1 MAITFNASVK
11 VKTPSKKKLKEW
23 LNTVASSHKKTIKN
37 LAYNFCSDEELLQ
50 INQQFLK
57 HNTYTDIITFD
68 YCEQNL
74 IAGEIYVSVE
84 RVAENAEK
92 LKTIFE
98 EELLRVLAHGLL
110 HLCGYKD
117 KTPEHQKK
125 MRAAEN
131 LAIKQ
136 FTLLR

>member
-11 VKTPSKKKLKEW
+11 VKIPPKKVLKIW
-23 LNTVASSHKKTIKN
+23 LNAIASSQKKTIKN
-37 LAYNFCSDEELLQ
+37 LTYNFCSDDDLLQ

-68 YCEQNL
+68 YCEGNL
-74 IAGEIYVSVE
+74 ISGEIYISAE
-84 RVAENAEK
+84 RVAENSAR
-92 LKTIFE
+92 LKTILE

-136 FTLLR
+136 FMR

>member
-11 VKTPSKKKLKEW
+11 TKTPSKKKLKEW
-23 LNTVASSHKKTIKN
+23 LISVAASEKKIIKN
-37 LAYNFCSDEELLQ
+37 LVYNFCSDEELLQ
-50 INQQFLK
+50 INRQFLK

-74 IAGEIYVSVE
+74 ISGEIYISPE
-84 RVAENAEK
+84 RVTENAIK
-92 LKTIFE
+92 LKTSFD
-98 EELLRVLAHGLL
+98 EELLRVTVHGLL

-131 LAIKQ
+131 LAIKR
-136 FTLLR
+136 FRA